1 MPSSHGTF
9 VWYDVMTSN
18 TKAAESFYHEVI
30 GWDAKDSG
38 MPDVSYTLLSM
49 GPAMV
54 GGLMP
59 IPEDARKAGV
69 GPTWMGY
76 IGVNDVDAYAKRVKT
91 AGGAIRREAS
101 DIPGIGRF
109 AVAADPHGAGFILFK
124 GASEE
129 APPPAP
135 AGTPGH
141 VGWHELH
148 AGDLDRAFAFYSGLF
163 GWTKAEAMD
172 MGPMGTYQI
181 FAIGGVPCGGMMTK
195 PPQIPHPFWLY
206 YFNVDG
212 IDTAMTRVKKAG
224 GQILNGPMEVPGGSW
239 IAQSSDPQ
247 GAMFAMVAPGR

>member
-9 VWYDVMTSN
+9 VWYDVMTSD
-18 TKAAESFYHEVI
+18 TKAAESFYHKVI

-69 GPTWMGY
+69 GPMWMGY
-76 IGVNDVDAYAKRVKT
+76 IGVNDVDAYAKRVTT
-91 AGGAIRREAS
+91 AGGTIRREAS

-124 GASEE
+124 GTSEE

-135 AGTPGH
+135 AGAPGH

-163 GWTKAEAMD
+163 DWTKAEAMD

-181 FAIGGVPCGGMMTK
+181 FAISGVPCGGMMTK

-212 IDTAMTRVKKAG
+212 IDPAMTRVKKAG

-239 IAQSSDPQ
+239 IAQCSDPQ
-247 GAMFAMVAPGR
+247 GAMFAMVAPRR

>member
-9 VWYDVMTSN
+9 VWYDVMTSD

-30 GWDAKDSG
+30 GWDAKDPG

-91 AGGAIRREAS
+91 AGGAIRREPS

-109 AVAADPHGAGFILFK
+109 AVAGDPHGAGFILFK

-135 AGTPGH
+135 AGTPGP

-163 GWTKAEAMD
+163 GWT
-172 MGPMGTYQI
+172 
-181 FAIGGVPCGGMMTK
+181 
-195 PPQIPHPFWLY
+195 
-206 YFNVDG
+206 
-212 IDTAMTRVKKAG
+212 
-224 GQILNGPMEVPGGSW
+224 
-239 IAQSSDPQ
+239 
-247 GAMFAMVAPGR
+247 

>member
-38 MPDVSYTLLSM
+38 MADVSYTLLSM

-76 IGVNDVDAYAKRVKT
+76 IGVDDVDAYAKRVKM
-91 AGGAIRREAS
+91 AGGTIHREPS
-101 DIPGIGRF
+101 DILGIGRF
-109 AVAADPHGAGFILFK
+109 AVAGDPHGAGFILFK
-124 GASEE
+124 GTSEE

-181 FAIGGVPCGGMMTK
+181 FAISGVPCGGMMTK

-212 IDTAMTRVKKAG
+212 IDAAMTRVKKAG

-247 GAMFAMVAPGR
+247 GAMFAMVAPRR

>member
-9 VWYDVMTSN
+9 VWYDVMTSD

-101 DIPGIGRF
+101 DIPGIGRC
-109 AVAADPHGAGFILFK
+109 AGAGDPHGAGFILFK
-124 GASEE
+124 GTSEE

-135 AGTPGH
+135 AGWTP
-141 VGWHELH
+141 
-148 AGDLDRAFAFYSGLF
+148 
-163 GWTKAEAMD
+163 
-172 MGPMGTYQI
+172 
-181 FAIGGVPCGGMMTK
+181 
-195 PPQIPHPFWLY
+195 
-206 YFNVDG
+206 
-212 IDTAMTRVKKAG
+212 
-224 GQILNGPMEVPGGSW
+224 
-239 IAQSSDPQ
+239 SSTC
-247 GAMFAMVAPGR
+247 

>member
-38 MPDVSYTLLSM
+38 MADVSYTLLSM

-59 IPEDARKAGV
+59 IPDDARKAGV

-76 IGVNDVDAYAKRVKT
+76 IGVDDVDAYAKRVKM
-91 AGGAIRREAS
+91 AGGTIHREPS
-101 DIPGIGRF
+101 DILGIGRF
-109 AVAADPHGAGFILFK
+109 AVAGDPHGAGFILFK
-124 GASEE
+124 GTSEE

-181 FAIGGVPCGGMMTK
+181 FAISGVPCGGMMTK

-212 IDTAMTRVKKAG
+212 IDAAMTRVKKAG

-247 GAMFAMVAPGR
+247 GAMFAMVAPRR

>member
-1 MPSSHGTF
+1 MSKNHGKF
-9 VWYDVMTSN
+9 VWYDVMTSD

-91 AGGAIRREAS
+91 AGGAIRREPS
-101 DIPGIGRF
+101 DIPGVGRF

-181 FAIGGVPCGGMMTK
+181 FAISGVPCGGMMTK

-212 IDTAMTRVKKAG
+212 IDAAMTRVKKAG

-247 GAMFAMVAPGR
+247 GAMFAMVAPRR

>member
-9 VWYDVMTSN
+9 VWYDVMTSD

-91 AGGAIRREAS
+91 AGGAIRREPS
-101 DIPGIGRF
+101 DIPG
-109 AVAADPHGAGFILFK
+109 
-124 GASEE
+124 
-129 APPPAP
+129 
-135 AGTPGH
+135 
-141 VGWHELH
+141 
-148 AGDLDRAFAFYSGLF
+148 
-163 GWTKAEAMD
+163 
-172 MGPMGTYQI
+172 
-181 FAIGGVPCGGMMTK
+181 
-195 PPQIPHPFWLY
+195 
-206 YFNVDG
+206 
-212 IDTAMTRVKKAG
+212 
-224 GQILNGPMEVPGGSW
+224 
-239 IAQSSDPQ
+239 
-247 GAMFAMVAPGR
+247 

>member
-38 MPDVSYTLLSM
+38 MADVSYTLLSM

-59 IPEDARKAGV
+59 IPDDARKAGV

-76 IGVNDVDAYAKRVKT
+76 IGVDDVDAYAKRVKM
-91 AGGAIRREAS
+91 AGGTIHREPS
-101 DIPGIGRF
+101 DILGIGRF
-109 AVAADPHGAGFILFK
+109 AVAGDPHGAGFILFK
-124 GASEE
+124 GTSEE

-181 FAIGGVPCGGMMTK
+181 FAIGGVPSGGMMTK
-195 PPQIPHPFWLY
+195 TPQTPHPFWLY

-212 IDTAMTRVKKAG
+212 IDDAMTRVKNAG

-239 IAQSSDPQ
+239 IAQCRDPQ
-247 GAMFAMVAPGR
+247 GAMFAMVAPRR